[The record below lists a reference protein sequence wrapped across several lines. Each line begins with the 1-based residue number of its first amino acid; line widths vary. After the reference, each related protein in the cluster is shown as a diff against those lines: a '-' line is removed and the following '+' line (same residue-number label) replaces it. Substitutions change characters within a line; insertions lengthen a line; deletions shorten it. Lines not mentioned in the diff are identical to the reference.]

1 MTGLQKIGTLVV
13 GLAMLTT
20 ISLPDRVF
28 YKVLDSGRKLIQG
41 TLGVAMGTITGPAAT
56 K

>member
-1 MTGLQKIGTLVV
+1 MSGAQKIGTLVV

-28 YKVLDSGRKLIQG
+28 YKVVDAGRRFVQG
-41 TLGVAMGTITGPAAT
+41 TLGVAMGTITGAAAT